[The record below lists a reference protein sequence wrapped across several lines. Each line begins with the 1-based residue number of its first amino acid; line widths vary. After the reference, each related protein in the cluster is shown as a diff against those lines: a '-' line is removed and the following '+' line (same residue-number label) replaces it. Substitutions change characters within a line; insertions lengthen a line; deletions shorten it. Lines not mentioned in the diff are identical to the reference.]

1 MTVVS
6 NTSPLRYLIA
16 IGRADLIQHIFGH
29 VLISLGVRE
38 ELTHSSCPEMVQKW
52 MAHAPAWLETRDLAR
67 SPESEFVRLL
77 DQGEAEAIQLA
88 IDLKA
93 DYLLIDERRGR
104 QIATARGLTVIG
116 ALGILIESHRQG
128 RIQNPSDILG
138 ELRAARFRV
147 SRRLVQEFEEL
158 IQSMKSPE

>member
-29 VLISLGVRE
+29 VLISRGVRE

-52 MAHAPAWLETRDLAR
+52 MAHAPAWLETRDLAQ

-88 IDLKA
+88 IDLSIKRHA
-93 DYLLIDERRGR
+93 R
-104 QIATARGLTVIG
+104 QQTHTPPAAIARDSKG
-116 ALGILIESHRQG
+116 
-128 RIQNPSDILG
+128 
-138 ELRAARFRV
+138 
-147 SRRLVQEFEEL
+147 
-158 IQSMKSPE
+158 

>member
-1 MTVVS
+1 M
-6 NTSPLRYLIA
+6 
-16 IGRADLIQHIFGH
+16 
-29 VLISLGVRE
+29 VR
-38 ELTHSSCPEMVQKW
+38 QW
-52 MAHAPAWLETRDLAR
+52 MAHAPAWPETRNLAQ

-116 ALGILIESHRQG
+116 TLGILIESHRQG
-128 RIQNPSDILG
+128 RLQNPSDILV

-147 SRRLVQEFEEL
+147 SPRLCSR
-158 IQSMKSPE
+158 I